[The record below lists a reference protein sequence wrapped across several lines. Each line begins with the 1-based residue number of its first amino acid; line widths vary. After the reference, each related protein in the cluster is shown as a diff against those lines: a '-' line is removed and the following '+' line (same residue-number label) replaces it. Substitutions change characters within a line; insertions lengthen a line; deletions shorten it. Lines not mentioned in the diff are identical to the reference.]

1 MKAKLFDPPSATVAG
16 YVRNV
21 HFLIIA
27 ALVAGNLI
35 LFAATGHFDI
45 DIDILLIASRSGSA
59 IISAVASNGFRKAER
74 RP

>member
-45 DIDILLIASRSGSA
+45 DILLIASRSGSA

-74 RP
+74 GP